1 MANKKHQTLYQLKRR
16 QAGFTQETAAE
27 FLGMSPRNLQY
38 IEAGKRQPK
47 LSMAFRMADLY
58 HCSVTD
64 FRQDRAKKE
73 QAF

>member
-1 MANKKHQTLYQLKRR
+1 MADKKYKTLYQLKRI

-38 IEAGKRQPK
+38 IEAGKREPK
-47 LSMAFRMADLY
+47 LGMAFRMADLY

-64 FRQDRAKKE
+64 FRQDVKKE
-73 QAF
+73 RE